1 MKQHTQSA
9 ESKDC
14 QTRILYPA
22 KLPSTNEGKLKINPD
37 KQKLREFVGT

>member
-22 KLPSTNEGKLKINPD
+22 KLPFTNEGKLKINSG
-37 KQKLREFVGT
+37 KQKLREYLGT